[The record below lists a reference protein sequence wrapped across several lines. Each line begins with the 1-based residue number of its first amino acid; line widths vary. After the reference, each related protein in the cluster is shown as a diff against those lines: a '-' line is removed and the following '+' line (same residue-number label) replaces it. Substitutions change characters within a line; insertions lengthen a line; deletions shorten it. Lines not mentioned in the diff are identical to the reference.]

1 MKDNQ
6 FVYTTNKFSL
16 VHTYTESPIDV
27 DTHIH
32 NCYELYYYISG
43 DLTYHIEGQ
52 SYKLNKNDLII
63 TNTREL
69 HRIVFDSKGG
79 YERKFIQFKPEY
91 ISSFQ
96 TEEYNMLSFIEKRKL
111 GCFNKINA
119 EDVLSHGID
128 RLWDQISKHAHEKSP
143 ESNIMIKAI
152 FVQMLIE
159 INRIFSENKNAL
171 MPSIEYDEKII
182 DILKYINENL
192 EKKISLNLL
201 EVEFHI
207 SKYYLCHLFKI
218 NTGFTVI
225 EYIIYKRIMRAEELL
240 LSGMPI
246 IDIADQVGFGDYT
259 NFYKS
264 FKKILGV
271 SPKKY
276 MNKWTLTDHSL

>member
-1 MKDNQ
+1 MKDSQ
-6 FVYTTNKFSL
+6 FSYEVNNFSL
-16 VHTYTESPIDV
+16 SHTYTESPINI

-69 HRIVFDSKGG
+69 HRIVFDSKEP
-79 YERKFIQFKPEY
+79 YEREFIWFKPEY
-91 ISSFQ
+91 ISAFQ
-96 TEEYNMLSFIEKRKL
+96 TEEYNILSFIQKRKL
-111 GCFNKINA
+111 GYFNKISARDMIEN
-119 EDVLSHGID
+119 GID
-128 RLWDQISKHAHEKSP
+128 KLWQQITKYAHEKSP
-143 ESNIMIKAI
+143 ESSIMIKAI
-152 FVQMLIE
+152 FIQMLIK
-159 INRIFSENKNAL
+159 INNIFFKNKNAI
-171 MPSIEYDEKII
+171 MTSFEYDEKII
-182 DILKYINENL
+182 GILKYINENL
-192 EKKISLNLL
+192 EKKITLDLL
-201 EVEFHI
+201 ESELHI
-207 SKYYLCHLFKI
+207 SKYYLCHLFKT

-246 IDIADQVGFGDYT
+246 IDISSQVGFGDYT

-264 FKKILGV
+264 FKKIVGV

-276 MNKWTLTDHSL
+276 MNK

>member
-1 MKDNQ
+1 MKDNH
-6 FVYTTNKFSL
+6 FSYEVNNFSL
-16 VHTYTESPIDV
+16 VHNYSESPIDV

-32 NCYELYYYISG
+32 NCYEIYYYISG

-52 SYKLNKNDLII
+52 SYKLNKHDLII

-69 HRIVFDSKGG
+69 HRIVFDSKEG
-79 YERKFIQFKPEY
+79 YEREFIHFKPEY

-96 TEEYNMLSFIEKRKL
+96 TEEYNMLNFIQKRKL
-111 GCFNKINA
+111 GHFNKINA
-119 EDVLSHGID
+119 EDVLSKGID
-128 RLWDQISKHAHEKSP
+128 KLWQQISKHAHEKSP
-143 ESNIMIKAI
+143 ESSIMIKAI

-159 INRIFSENKNAL
+159 INNIYSKNKNAIRT
-171 MPSIEYDEKII
+171 SFEYDEKII

-192 EKKISLNLL
+192 EKKITLNLL
-201 EVEFHI
+201 ENEFHI
-207 SKYYLCHLFKI
+207 SKYYLCHLFKV

-240 LSGMPI
+240 LSGIPI
-246 IDIADQVGFGDYT
+246 IDVSNEVGFGDYT

-276 MNKWTLTDHSL
+276 MNR

>member
-1 MKDNQ
+1 MKDSQ
-6 FVYTTNKFSL
+6 FSYEVNNFSL
-16 VHTYTESPIDV
+16 SHTYTESPINI

-69 HRIVFDSKGG
+69 HRIVFDSKEP
-79 YERKFIQFKPEY
+79 YEREFIWFKPEY
-91 ISSFQ
+91 ISAFQ
-96 TEEYNMLSFIEKRKL
+96 TEEYNILSFIQKRKL
-111 GCFNKINA
+111 GYFNKISARDMIEN
-119 EDVLSHGID
+119 GID
-128 RLWDQISKHAHEKSP
+128 KLWQQITKYAHEKSP
-143 ESNIMIKAI
+143 ESSIMIKAI
-152 FVQMLIE
+152 FIQMLIK
-159 INRIFSENKNAL
+159 INNIFFKNKNAI
-171 MPSIEYDEKII
+171 MTSFEYDEKII
-182 DILKYINENL
+182 GILKYINENL
-192 EKKISLNLL
+192 EKKITLDLL
-201 EVEFHI
+201 EDEFHI
-207 SKYYLCHLFKI
+207 SKYYLCHLFKT

-246 IDIADQVGFGDYT
+246 IDISSQVGFGDYT

-264 FKKILGV
+264 FKKIVGV

-276 MNKWTLTDHSL
+276 MNK

>member
-1 MKDNQ
+1 MEDKLFN
-6 FVYTTNKFSL
+6 YTINNFSL
-16 VHTYTESPIDV
+16 VHNYTESPTNV

-32 NCYELYYYISG
+32 DCYELYYYISG

-69 HRIVFDSKGG
+69 HRIVFDSKVG
-79 YERKFIQFKPEY
+79 YEREFIQFKPEY

-96 TEEYNMLSFIEKRKL
+96 TEEYNMLSFVEKRKL
-111 GCFNKINA
+111 GYFNKIDA
-119 EDVLSHGID
+119 EDVLSNGID
-128 RLWDQISKHAHEKSP
+128 KLWKQISKCAHEKSSD
-143 ESNIMIKAI
+143 SNVMIKAI

-159 INRIFSENKNAL
+159 INRIFSKNKDHL
-171 MPSIEYDEKII
+171 TTSFEYDEKII

-192 EKKISLNLL
+192 EKKITLDLL
-201 EVEFHI
+201 EANFHI
-207 SKYYLCHLFKI
+207 SKYYLCHLFKV

-240 LSGMPI
+240 ISGMPI
-246 IDIADQVGFGDYT
+246 IDASNQVGFGDYT

-271 SPKKY
+271 SPKRY
-276 MNKWTLTDHSL
+276 LNR

>member
-1 MKDNQ
+1 MKDSH
-6 FVYTTNKFSL
+6 FSYATNNFLLIHS
-16 VHTYTESPIDV
+16 YSECPIDV

-69 HRIVFDSKGG
+69 HRIVFDSKEG
-79 YERKFIQFKPEY
+79 YEREFIQFKPEY

-96 TEEYNMLSFIEKRKL
+96 TEEYNMLSFVQKRKL
-111 GCFNKINA
+111 GYFNKIDA
-119 EDVLSHGID
+119 EDVLANGID
-128 RLWDQISKHAHEKSP
+128 RLWQQISKHAHEKSP
-143 ESNIMIKAI
+143 ESSIMIKSI

-159 INRIFSENKNAL
+159 INKIYSKNKNVL
-171 MPSIEYDEKII
+171 MTSFEYDEKVI

-192 EKKISLNLL
+192 EKKITLNLL
-201 EVEFHI
+201 EAEFHI
-207 SKYYLCHLFKI
+207 NKYYLCHLFKV

-240 LSGMPI
+240 LSGIPI
-246 IDIADQVGFGDYT
+246 IDISNEVGFGDYT

-264 FKKILGV
+264 FKKVLGV
-271 SPKKY
+271 SPRKY
-276 MNKWTLTDHSL
+276 MNR

>member
-1 MKDNQ
+1 MKDNY
-6 FVYTTNKFSL
+6 FDYKTNNFLL
-16 VHTYTESPIDV
+16 VHNYTESPINV

-69 HRIVFDSKGG
+69 HRIVFDSKEG
-79 YERKFIQFKPEY
+79 YEREFIQFKPEF

-96 TEEYNMLSFIEKRKL
+96 TEEYNMLSFVQKRKL
-111 GCFNKINA
+111 GYFNKINA
-119 EDVLSHGID
+119 DDVLSNGID
-128 RLWDQISKHAHEKSP
+128 RLWQQISKYANEKSP
-143 ESNIMIKAI
+143 ECNVMIKAI

-159 INRIFSENKNAL
+159 INKIFSKNKNAL
-171 MPSIEYDEKII
+171 MASFEYDEKII
-182 DILKYINENL
+182 AILNYINKNL
-192 EKKISLNLL
+192 EKKITLDLL
-201 EVEFHI
+201 QAQFHI
-207 SKYYLCHLFKI
+207 SKYYLCHLFKV

-246 IDIADQVGFGDYT
+246 IDISEQVGFGDYT
-259 NFYKS
+259 NFYKA
-264 FKKILGV
+264 FKKVLGV

-276 MNKWTLTDHSL
+276 INCST

>member
-1 MKDNQ
+1 MKNNEFIYQ
-6 FVYTTNKFSL
+6 TNNFLL
-16 VHTYTESPIDV
+16 VHNYTESAADI

-52 SYKLNKNDLII
+52 SYKLKKNDMII

-69 HRIVFDSKGG
+69 HRIVFDSKEG
-79 YERKFIQFKPEY
+79 YEREFIQFKPEY

-96 TEEYNMLSFIEKRKL
+96 NEGYNMLSFIQNRKL
-111 GCFNKINA
+111 GHFNKINA
-119 EDVLSHGID
+119 EDVISNGID
-128 RLWDQISKHAHEKSP
+128 KLWQQILIHARKDAP
-143 ESNIMIKAI
+143 ESSIMIKAT

-159 INRIFSENKNAL
+159 INNIFYKSKMNLTATFG
-171 MPSIEYDEKII
+171 YDEKVI
-182 DILKYINENL
+182 DILKYINDNL
-192 EKKISLNLL
+192 QEKITLDLL
-201 EVEFHI
+201 EAEFHI
-207 SKYYLCHLFKI
+207 NKYYLCHLFKR

-225 EYIIYKRIMRAEELL
+225 EYICYKRIMRAEELL
-240 LSGMPI
+240 LSGIPI
-246 IDIADQVGFGDYT
+246 IDISYQVGFGDYT

-276 MNKWTLTDHSL
+276 MNSAKR